1 MKNITLV
8 GMPAVGKSTIGVQLA
23 KILGMNFVDTDLIIQ
38 NNEKRL
44 LNDIIAEGG
53 IEALLKAE
61 NAVMRSLDC
70 DNSVIATGGSA
81 VYSAEGMLHLKSMS
95 KVVYLQAELEQISA
109 RLSNIRNRGVVV
121 REGQSLEQLYDE
133 RCPLYEKYA
142 DITIFE
148 QKKTSDQVANE
159 LVEKLKKLNV

>member
-44 LNDIIAEGG
+44 LKDIIAEGG

-121 REGQSLEQLYDE
+121 REGQ
-133 RCPLYEKYA
+133 
-142 DITIFE
+142 
-148 QKKTSDQVANE
+148 
-159 LVEKLKKLNV
+159 